1 MFEFASW
8 GAHMSSGPMY
18 NKSMSSPASSQDGRK
33 LVLSV
38 DDQLGVLYSR
48 YKLLSA
54 AGYAV
59 LSATDGVQALQIF
72 GSNQVD
78 LVLLDFMLQGMDGGL
93 VADAMKA
100 HRPTVPILM
109 VSGVEVPEDCLSKVN
124 GFVRKAEGPDSLL
137 KSIRELTAS
146 KPMRLVPRP
155 AAS

>member
-1 MFEFASW
+1 MTSD
-8 GAHMSSGPMY
+8 PIY
-18 NKSMSSPASSQDGRK
+18 NKQMSSPAAAQNDRK
-33 LVLSV
+33 LILSV

-72 GSNQVD
+72 GSSKVD

-100 HRPTVPILM
+100 HSPNVPILM
-109 VSGVEVPEDCLSKVN
+109 VSGVDVPEHCLSKVN
-124 GFVRKAEGPDSLL
+124 GFVRKGDGPDCLL
-137 KSIRELTAS
+137 QSIRELTTA
-146 KPMRLVPRP
+146 KPIRLVPRP
-155 AAS
+155 AAI

>member
-1 MFEFASW
+1 MRCI
-8 GAHMSSGPMY
+8 H
-18 NKSMSSPASSQDGRK
+18 
-33 LVLSV
+33 
-38 DDQLGVLYSR
+38 R

-72 GSNQVD
+72 GGNKVD

-100 HRPTVPILM
+100 HSPNVPILM

-124 GFVRKAEGPDSLL
+124 GFGRKAEGPDSLL
-137 KSIRELTAS
+137 NSIRELTAA
-146 KPMRLVPRP
+146 KPMRLVPRL

>member
-1 MFEFASW
+1 MNSEPEYA
-8 GAHMSSGPMY
+8 
-18 NKSMSSPASSQDGRK
+18 KSMSSPAAAQESRK
-33 LVLSV
+33 LILSV

-72 GSNQVD
+72 GSSKVD

-100 HRPTVPILM
+100 HSPEIPIVM
-109 VSGVEVPEDCLSKVN
+109 VSGVEVPEECLSRVN
-124 GFVRKAEGPDSLL
+124 GFVRKGDGPDCLL
-137 KSIRELTAS
+137 KCIRELTAP
-146 KPMRLVPRP
+146 KPIRLVPRQ
-155 AAS
+155 AIS

>member
-1 MFEFASW
+1 
-8 GAHMSSGPMY
+8 MSSEPMDD
-18 NKSMSSPASSQDGRK
+18 KSVSSPASGHDGRK
-33 LVLSV
+33 LILSV

-54 AGYAV
+54 AGCAV

-72 GSNQVD
+72 GGNKVD

-100 HRPTVPILM
+100 HSPNVPILM

-124 GFVRKAEGPDSLL
+124 GFVRKAEGADSLL
-137 KSIRELTAS
+137 KSIRELAAA
-146 KPMRLVPRP
+146 KPMRLVPRL

>member
-1 MFEFASW
+1 MNPD
-8 GAHMSSGPMY
+8 PMY
-18 NKSMSSPASSQDGRK
+18 NKQMSSPAAAQSGRK
-33 LVLSV
+33 LILSV
-38 DDQLGVLYSR
+38 DDQLGVLYTR

-72 GSNQVD
+72 GNSKVD

-100 HRPTVPILM
+100 HSPDIPILM
-109 VSGVEVPEDCLSKVN
+109 VSGVEVPEDCLVKVN
-124 GFVRKAEGPDSLL
+124 GFIRKGDGPDSLL

-146 KPMRLVPRP
+146 RPIRLVPRP
-155 AAS
+155 AAI